1 MKSRNKEVNIFNMS
15 LLDILC
21 GALGAFCFMMLS
33 LFPDH
38 AKVKELQAQVEQMEN
53 QTGNGNAQK
62 QIERAREQ
70 VRQAQQEAQQARE
83 ERDKARADQTLAFF
97 MIAWDGRS
105 SADVDLWLQMPSGKY
120 LAPKKADVPPDKF
133 SDTIPDVTKG
143 GGPEQ
148 VWFTNAA
155 GPGSVYRLF
164 ARLKALNGDQLPV
177 RVNGYIAARI
187 RLNDEHSYMSVRDLD
202 LVSLN
207 KEGEFLELGNLE
219 FTNDNYAINKGPRQ
233 QTQSGTAKML
243 GAPEPTQLL
252 RSPRELASPVP
263 PTRP

>member
-53 QTGNGNAQK
+53 QTGNGNARQ
-62 QIERAREQ
+62 QIEQAREQ
-70 VRQAQQEAQQARE
+70 ARRAQQEAQQARE
-83 ERDKARADQTLAFF
+83 ERDRARADQTLAFF

-105 SADVDLWLQMPSGKY
+105 TADVDLWLQTPNGKY

-133 SDTIPDVTKG
+133 ADTIPDKTKG

-155 GPGSVYRLF
+155 APGSVYRLF
-164 ARLKALNGDQLPV
+164 ARLKALNSDQLPV
-177 RVNGYIAARI
+177 RVNGYIAARL

-202 LVSLN
+202 LVPLS
-207 KEGEFLELGNLE
+207 KEGDFLELGSLE
-219 FTNDNYAINKGPRQ
+219 FTSDDFVIGKGPRQ
-233 QTQSGTAKML
+233 QTQRSTTQML
-243 GAPEPTQLL
+243 GVPEPSRLL
-252 RSPRELASPVP
+252 SAPKDLMPVP
-263 PTRP
+263 SARP